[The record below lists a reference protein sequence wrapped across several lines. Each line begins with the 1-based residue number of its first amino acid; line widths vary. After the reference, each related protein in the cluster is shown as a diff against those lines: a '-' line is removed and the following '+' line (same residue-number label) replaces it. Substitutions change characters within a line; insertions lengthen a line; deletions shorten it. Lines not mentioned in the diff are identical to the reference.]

1 MQVYTEEGDLLGTIK
16 EILSSGAQDIYVVNK
31 SGGGEFLMPAVKE
44 IIKEISIESGRMRVD
59 LPEGLLDL

>member
-1 MQVYTEEGDLLGTIK
+1 
-16 EILSSGAQDIYVVNK
+16 
-31 SGGGEFLMPAVKE
+31 MPAVKE